1 LLPQTGWYVG
11 YLETAQDVWLFATNI
26 VIRNQDDLPLRQQLT
41 KEKASSQTRLG
52 RQQAG
57 LLYPESGMLSQI
69 CG

>member
-1 LLPQTGWYVG
+1 LLPQSGWYVG

-26 VIRNQDDLPLRQQLT
+26 VSRNQDDLPLRQQLT